1 LIELRLTRGW
11 SEGLPMTL
19 TSRNGKLWIT
29 FYHQSTRYRRSLEL
43 EDTKKNRKLAEQQII
58 PEIVYKLNHGMFFKS
73 ESKQVEVPTL
83 NAFSKVS
90 FDIHKHERR
99 ELTQE
104 NYIRKYE
111 QHIKPYFGSRRL
123 DSINPSHLAQWQNK
137 LMETRSSKTI
147 RNIRTVFQTILEDAM
162 MDDIIK
168 INPFT
173 RVKAP
178 KNEEIRK
185 KQPFTKKEIFNIIST
200 VTESMQ
206 SFFAIGFFTGM
217 RTGEIIGL
225 KWEDVNWD
233 ERIIKVRRSRRQGT
247 ETKPKTKSSI
257 RDVEIIDVLLP
268 YLSRHRE
275 IAEKSSVYIF
285 ETSRGNP
292 FNTTEK
298 ISVWYWRTALEKLG
312 IEYRN
317 LYQMRHT
324 FASMMISHGEDILWV
339 SHMLGH
345 KDSSM
350 TLQVYARY
358 IKRKDKK
365 RGTFL
370 L

>member
-1 LIELRLTRGW
+1 
-11 SEGLPMTL
+11 MTL

-29 FYHQSTRYRRSLEL
+29 FYHQSSRYRRSLEL
-43 EDTKKNRKLAEQQII
+43 DDTKKNRKLAEQQII

-73 ESKQVEVPTL
+73 ESTKEEVPTL
-83 NAFSKVS
+83 NNFSKIS
-90 FDIHKHERR
+90 FEIHKHERR
-99 ELTQE
+99 ALTQE

-111 QHIKPYFGSRRL
+111 QHIKPYFGSKRL
-123 DSINPSHLAQWQNK
+123 DTIKPSHLAQWQNK

-168 INPFT
+168 INPFA
-173 RVKAP
+173 RVKSP

-185 KQPFTKKEIFNIIST
+185 KKPFTKEEIFNIIST

-206 SFFAIGFFTGM
+206 CFFAIGFFTGM

-225 KWEDVNWD
+225 KWKDIDWD

-275 IAEKSSVYIF
+275 IAENSSVYIF